1 MRMNTNSVCRSMT
14 FNSDRVMY
22 VEMTKGLKVNLMGM
36 DFTEAV
42 ALQHM
47 IEGASLE
54 ERRQF
59 NGILRQLKQ
68 LLIAP
73 YNWTDNP

>member
-1 MRMNTNSVCRSMT
+1 
-14 FNSDRVMY
+14 MY
-22 VEMTKGLKVNLMGM
+22 VEMTRDLEVNLMGM
-36 DFTEAV
+36 TVEEA
-42 ALQHM
+42 AGLQRM

-59 NGILRQLKQ
+59 NRIPRKLKQ

>member
-1 MRMNTNSVCRSMT
+1 
-14 FNSDRVMY
+14 MY

-54 ERRQF
+54 ERRLF
-59 NGILRQLKQ
+59 NGVARQLKETIDV
-68 LLIAP
+68 LLKI
-73 YNWTDNP
+73 

>member
-1 MRMNTNSVCRSMT
+1 MT

-22 VEMTKGLKVNLMGM
+22 VETTYGLEVNLMGM

-54 ERRQF
+54 ERRLF
-59 NGILRQLKQ
+59 NGVSRQLKETIDE
-68 LLIAP
+68 LLEI
-73 YNWTDNP
+73 

>member
-1 MRMNTNSVCRSMT
+1 
-14 FNSDRVMY
+14 MY
-22 VEMTKGLKVNLMGM
+22 VETTYGLEVNLMGM

-54 ERRQF
+54 ERRLF
-59 NGILRQLKQ
+59 NGVSRQLKETIDE
-68 LLIAP
+68 LLEI
-73 YNWTDNP
+73 

>member
-1 MRMNTNSVCRSMT
+1 
-14 FNSDRVMY
+14 MY

>member
-1 MRMNTNSVCRSMT
+1 MT

-36 DFTEAV
+36 NFTEAV

>member
-1 MRMNTNSVCRSMT
+1 MT

-22 VEMTKGLKVNLMGM
+22 VEMTKGQEANLMGM
-36 DFTEAV
+36 TVEETAG
-42 ALQHM
+42 LQRM

>member
-1 MRMNTNSVCRSMT
+1 MT

>member
-1 MRMNTNSVCRSMT
+1 MRMNTDSVCRSMT
-14 FNSDRVMY
+14 FNSDSAMY

-54 ERRQF
+54 ERRLF
-59 NGILRQLKQ
+59 NGVARQLKKPIGE
-68 LLIAP
+68 LLKI
-73 YNWTDNP
+73 